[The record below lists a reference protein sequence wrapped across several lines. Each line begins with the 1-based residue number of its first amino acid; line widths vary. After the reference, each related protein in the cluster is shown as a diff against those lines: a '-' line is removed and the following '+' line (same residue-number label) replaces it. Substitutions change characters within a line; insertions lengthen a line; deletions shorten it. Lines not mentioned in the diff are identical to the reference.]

1 MSDRRHPRLSLAS
14 LDALGDEAALQQHV
28 EQVLREGGN
37 SSQTDGSCGSD
48 ATGSVSIVVDARLRV
63 KAALVGREWRS
74 EIGVARF
81 PAALFEAYSAAVGTA
96 LEQAALTELQQG
108 QTPPTP
114 PRRTAVQVSPELDE
128 DVWSRETWRTLQGL
142 DAELDRVAQLRVAP
156 VEQVMTS
163 PNGCLT
169 LRIRANSIVGITGDT
184 ARIARADTGQL
195 QFEARSVLRAFDL
208 AGANQHDL
216 EVWPRG

>member
-1 MSDRRHPRLSLAS
+1 MNDRRDPRLSLAS
-14 LDALGDEAALQQHV
+14 LDFLGDEAALQR
-28 EQVLREGGN
+28 QVGQLLRESGHL
-37 SSQTDGSCGSD
+37 SRTDGFRGSD
-48 ATGSVSIVVDARLRV
+48 ATGSVFVVIDTQRRV
-63 KAALVGREWRS
+63 EAVTVGRGWRA
-74 EIGVARF
+74 EVGVTRF
-81 PAALFEAYSAAVGTA
+81 PAALFEAYSAAVGAA
-96 LEQAALTELQQG
+96 LEQVALTELQQG
-108 QTPPTP
+108 QAP
-114 PRRTAVQVSPELDE
+114 PRQTAVQASPELDE

-184 ARIARADTGQL
+184 GRIARADAGQL

-208 AGANQHDL
+208 ARADQHDV
-216 EVWPRG
+216 EGWPGG